1 MRRIWPS
8 AKSDASSLLAHMARV
23 CPIGA
28 EDAERE
34 RLIVIIW
41 YGLFTIA
48 PGAVHLSASTLC
60 HRELICRVDHLI
72 AGKGIRC
79 AGATFAPYPA
89 MSAIIIHAAT
99 ASRPTETS
107 PLLSHPD
114 SSPSSSGIR
123 INKPARSGSTTTKH
137 IPRVAPLRDSLS
149 TARFVAV
156 CVGIWSANFIFA
168 VQSTAI
174 PTLAPEVSSWF
185 GHAELAAYMGSIF
198 SLSSAAGECPGT
210 RTQVG
215 CARADRSHPD
225 LWGVDGLAGQG
236 IRDGRSVFLFRLRS
250 SVLRAEHQHLVAHRR
265 AGFRRGEFR
274 RSAVIA

>member
-1 MRRIWPS
+1 
-8 AKSDASSLLAHMARV
+8 MARV

-34 RLIVIIW
+34 RLIVIIVCS
-41 YGLFTIA
+41 LFILA
-48 PGAVHLSASTLC
+48 PGPVHLSTSTLC
-60 HRELICRVDHLI
+60 HRTLLCLLYHLI
-72 AGKGIRC
+72 AGGDVRR
-79 AGATFAPYPA
+79 AGATSAPYSA

-114 SSPSSSGIR
+114 PSSSGIR
-123 INKPARSGSTTTKH
+123 VNKAARSGSTTTKH

-210 RTQVG
+210 RTQVE

-225 LWGVDGLAGQG
+225 LWGAYGLAGQG
-236 IRDGRSVFLFRLRS
+236 IRDGRGVFLLRLWS

-265 AGFRRGEFR
+265 AGFRRCESP
-274 RSAVIA
+274 RSAALARDSDASSAEAGS